1 MNDTPQDPL
10 RARMADIIAEAR
22 QMLYPAAVRIARPAF
37 PRDVGSS
44 EEATQPDPS
53 SRTPPLDQQ
62 ALLGTLAA
70 VATAVWRVRSRLEA
84 VAPSTLPSE
93 LRHLPRHVDAAWDA
107 LLSAGFIVKDPKG
120 QRYVPGLA
128 VNPVAFQPVD
138 GVDIDI
144 IAETLKP
151 SIQYQSL
158 LIQRADVIVA
168 RPPEESS
175 APTKEESGI
184 AGGGV
189 SASDADTSP
198 PQTPPADGRTEAT
211 DVR

>member
-1 MNDTPQDPL
+1 MNDTPNEPL
-10 RARMADIIAEAR
+10 RARMADIIADAR
-22 QMLYPAAVRIARPAF
+22 QMLYPAAVRIARPVS
-37 PRDVGSS
+37 PRDAGSPQES
-44 EEATQPDPS
+44 IQPDPS
-53 SRTPPLDQQ
+53 SRTLPLDQQ
-62 ALLGTLAA
+62 SLLGTLAA

-93 LRHLPRHVDAAWDA
+93 LRHLPRHVEAAWDA

-128 VNPVAFQPVD
+128 VNPVAFQPVE

-151 SIQYQSL
+151 SIQYQSM

-168 RPPEESS
+168 RPPEEPS
-175 APTKEESGI
+175 APTNKESGV

-189 SASDADTSP
+189 SASNADTSP

-211 DVR
+211 DVK